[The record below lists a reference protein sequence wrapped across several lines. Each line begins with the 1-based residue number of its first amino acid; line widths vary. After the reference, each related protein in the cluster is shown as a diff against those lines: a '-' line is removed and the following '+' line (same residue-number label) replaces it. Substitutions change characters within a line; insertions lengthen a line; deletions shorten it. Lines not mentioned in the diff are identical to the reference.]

1 MDLTKN
7 NIKKTLEKIKMTGHS
22 KDIVSSGILKNIQ
35 VFGDQVDIDLVV
47 TNPALQAR
55 KKLEVD
61 IMKIIHDDIYEKAKI
76 NVNTKVESPKANK
89 NVENEID
96 SPDRPKI
103 TTQAK
108 KIKGVD
114 SIIAISSA
122 KGGVGKS
129 TVTINLAAA
138 LAKKGCKVGI
148 LDADIYGPSVPTM
161 MDVEG
166 YVPKSIKINDKSKIE
181 PVESYNVKIMSIG
194 FFTKLDQAV
203 VWRGPMASKALNQ
216 MIFDTHWGELDF
228 LFLDLP
234 PGTGDIHL
242 SLVQSLP
249 ITGSII
255 VSTPQNVAL
264 ADARRGIKMFQQESI
279 SVPILGLIEN
289 MAYFRAEDSATKH
302 YIFGEAGVKYLSKD
316 LNINFLG
323 EIPIF
328 QALREASD
336 FGRPG
341 SLQESTDVSN
351 IFEEIS
357 KNMVEQLLIRNKEL
371 PPTKIVEITNL
382 VGCSA
387 IKK

>member
-7 NIKKTLEKIKMTGHS
+7 NIKKTLEKINMSGHS
-22 KDIVSSGILKNIQ
+22 ENIVSSGILKNIQ
-35 VFGDQVDIDLVV
+35 VFGDQVDIDIVV

-76 NVNTKVESPKANK
+76 NINTKVELPKENK
-89 NVENEID
+89 NDENEID

-103 TTQAK
+103 SSQAK
-108 KIKGVD
+108 KINGVD

-166 YVPKSIKINDKSKIE
+166 YVPKSIKIDDKSKIE

-264 ADARRGIKMFQQESI
+264 ADARRGIKMFQQDSI

-289 MAYFRAEDSATKH
+289 MAYFKTDESETRH
-302 YIFGEAGVKYLSKD
+302 YIFGESGVKYLSKD

-328 QALREASD
+328 QSLREASD

-357 KNMVEQLLIRNKEL
+357 KNMVEQLLVRNKEL

>member
-7 NIKKTLEKIKMTGHS
+7 NIKKTLEKINMSGHS
-22 KDIVSSGILKNIQ
+22 ENIVSTGILKNIQ
-35 VFGDQVDIDLVV
+35 VFGDQVDIDIVV

-76 NVNTKVESPKANK
+76 NINTKVELPKEND
-89 NVENEID
+89 ENEID

-103 TTQAK
+103 SSQAK
-108 KIKGVD
+108 KINGVD

-166 YVPKSIKINDKSKIE
+166 YVPKSIKIDDKSKIE

-264 ADARRGIKMFQQESI
+264 ADARRGIKMFQQDSI

-289 MAYFRAEDSATKH
+289 MAYFKTDESDTRH
-302 YIFGEAGVKYLSKD
+302 YIFGESGVKYLSKD

-328 QALREASD
+328 QSLREASD

-357 KNMVEQLLIRNKEL
+357 KNMVEQLLVRNKEL

>member
-7 NIKKTLEKIKMTGHS
+7 NIKKTLEKINMSGHS

-181 PVESYNVKIMSIG
+181 PVESYDVKIMSIG